1 MNKKI
6 FFIILFLIVVLGFI
20 IFAVYRGAMFS
31 KEILRLE
38 ILGPENVKAGD
49 EIEYTIKYK
58 NNGNFALENPKLI
71 FDLPEN
77 SLTED
82 EKTRITEDLED
93 IYPGD
98 EDFIKIKARL
108 LGKEG
113 DLKVA
118 KAYLSYVPKNL
129 SARYESDTTLT
140 TKIETT
146 PITLDFDLPTKAEK
160 GKSLQYSLNY
170 FSNIDYPLENLS
182 IKIFPINGFQT
193 ESSSPSSLDNQ
204 EWKLKTINKA
214 EGGRI
219 IVNGMV
225 GADVN
230 QDLDFNAQIGMWQ
243 NGNFVVIKETT
254 AQVKVIQ
261 SMIYIS
267 QQVNG
272 SSNYVA
278 SPGEKLHYQIFFR
291 NIGSS
296 SFEGLFVIVNLS
308 GQALDMSTLESSSGV
323 VQQSSNMIVWD
334 WKSTPQLKKINVQ
347 EEASIDFYVK
357 TKQDWVPETSNEN
370 EMIISDQVNVSQITQ
385 KFDIKINSGLVIS
398 QDAIFDSSV
407 ANAGQIPPIAGKAT
421 IYTINW
427 NIKNY
432 SSDAKN
438 VKVKAILPSQVSL
451 TGEIFP
457 ANESSNFSFD
467 SASHEI
473 VWSVGDIL
481 AGTGVN
487 GDSITLSFQII
498 LIPTVSQKG
507 ANADLIG
514 KATITGENQFTNS
527 IISSFD
533 QSIDSSLKNTASGIV
548 Q

>member
-1 MNKKI
+1 VNKKI
-6 FFIILFLIVVLGFI
+6 FFVILFLIVILGITIFI
-20 IFAVYRGAMFS
+20 VYRGAVFS

-38 ILGPENVKAGD
+38 ILGTETAKAGD

-58 NNGNFALENPKLI
+58 NNGNFVLENPKLI
-71 FDLPEN
+71 FELPEN

-82 EKTRITEDLED
+82 EKTRITKELED

-98 EDFIKIKARL
+98 ENFIKIKARL
-108 LGKEG
+108 LGKER

-118 KAYLSYVPKNL
+118 KAYLSYAPKNL
-129 SARYESDTTLT
+129 SARYESDTTFT

-182 IKIFPINGFQT
+182 IKISPISGFQI
-193 ESSSPSSLDNQ
+193 ESSNPSSLDNQ

-219 IVNGMV
+219 TVNGIV

-230 QDLDFNAQIGMWQ
+230 QDLDFNAQMGMWQ

-254 AQVKVIQ
+254 ARVKVIQ

-272 SSNYVA
+272 SSDYVA
-278 SPGEKLHYQIFFR
+278 SPGENLHYQIFFR

-296 SFEGLFVIVNLS
+296 SFEDLFVIVNLS
-308 GQALDMSTLESSSGV
+308 GQALDMSTLESPNGV
-323 VQQSSNMIVWD
+323 VQQSSSMIVWD
-334 WKSTPQLKKINVQ
+334 WKNTPQLKKINVQ
-347 EEASIDFYVK
+347 EEVSIDFYVK
-357 TKQDWVPETSNEN
+357 TKQDWMPETSSED
-370 EMIISDQVNVSQITQ
+370 EMIISNQINISQITQ

-398 QDAIFDSSV
+398 QDAVFDSSV
-407 ANAGQIPPIAGKAT
+407 SNAGQIPPVSGKAT

-438 VKVKAILPSQVSL
+438 VKVKAILPSQASL
-451 TGEIFP
+451 TGEVFP
-457 ANESSNFSFD
+457 TNESSNFSFD
-467 SASHEI
+467 SVSREI
-473 VWSVGDIL
+473 FWSAGDVL
-481 AGTGVN
+481 SGTGVN
-487 GDSITLSFQII
+487 GDPVALSFQII
-498 LIPTVSQKG
+498 LIPTASQRG
-507 ANADLIG
+507 TNADLIG

-527 IISSFD
+527 IISSLD
-533 QSIDSSLKNTASGIV
+533 QGIDSSLKNTVSGIV